1 MVVVNLRKRFDLIRR
16 VFNLTMQLDGKTQE
30 LLAAHRRI
38 RVLEQ
43 DRTDER
49 DLIAAQARISDL
61 TEDLAQANRRTKDAE
76 VKAKDAYDRVLALE
90 RQLDA
95 GVETR
100 ATRARIADQHR
111 DVSALPPALNRDRAN
126 ANRYAAENATL
137 REQLDELRRKYEG
150 NPS

>member
-1 MVVVNLRKRFDLIRR
+1 MKWFDLARR
-16 VFNLTMQLDGKTQE
+16 VLNLTMQLRGKTQE
-30 LLAAHRRI
+30 LQAAHRRI
-38 RVLEQ
+38 RVLEQEQ

-61 TEDLAQANRRTKDAE
+61 TDDLAQANRRIKDAE
-76 VKAKDAYDRVLALE
+76 TKHKDAYDRVLALE
-90 RQLDA
+90 RQLDK

-111 DVSALPPALNRDRAN
+111 EVSALPPALNRDRAN
-126 ANRYAAENATL
+126 ANRLAAELAKA
-137 REQLDELRRKYEG
+137 LDELDALRRKYEG